1 MKRLL
6 EIQLL
11 TFVQMYGA
19 SLVIKASNKSQLSD
33 KRNAPTLT
41 CFKRQVLDASRIIWF
56 SSCKHDYYTYLNP
69 IFRKSFQFMYF

>member
-41 CFKRQVLDASRIIWF
+41 CFKRQVLDASRII
-56 SSCKHDYYTYLNP
+56 
-69 IFRKSFQFMYF
+69 